1 MAISRAQIPDQI
13 DIFQE
18 GGGASSAMTLEELLE
33 AAKTLPGDEFDV
45 LSQQY
50 IDANYPIPTPR
61 TAEPNEVAPVKSD
74 PYTDLYNEMSSVQ
87 PTYDTSY
94 EKYMQRL
101 SQNAPQR
108 PKMNIFDVASEL
120 GRGLLSTPNT
130 GVGSAYQ
137 GLGVGFDNISQKIQ
151 ADEKMYEQQRRET
164 QMMATQLAM
173 QDEQKAEEFLNQV
186 ALKRIE
192 AANKDVDYI
201 TLEYDE
207 VVDGETITKRKRISD
222 TVQNAGEINGLY
234 VNNNAREIK
243 PATTQINL
251 PGGQTDADKAALNQ
265 MFKDQETF
273 GEKAEASNAS
283 LDQVAQARLLAEEVG
298 PEDFGPLAKG
308 TLQAREFISGI
319 GMGDWLESEEVIAP
333 QKALNQLSMSFTM
346 GIVSQTKGA
355 ISDREMKLFIQASPT
370 LGSTY
375 DGYMKQLELL
385 ERLAVRDSQFY
396 QEYIDK
402 SMELDDSGI
411 SLRKQQLELE
421 KFASTWKRN
430 NPLFTREET
439 KSLQDMVE
447 GGDGGFEGAGL
458 AEDFDRGAWED
469 KMNGIKKDRA
479 EKRTKDIPGVPD
491 GSTLISEIGGVKY
504 YLKPGGDVN
513 NLDDIIKVE

>member
-1 MAISRAQIPDQI
+1 MAITRAQIPEQI

-18 GGGASSAMTLEELLE
+18 GGGASSAMTLEELFE
-33 AAKTLPGDEFDV
+33 AAKTLPGNEFDV

-101 SQNAPQR
+101 SQYAPQR

-173 QDEQKAEEFLNQV
+173 QDEQKAEDFLNQV

-207 VVDGETITKRKRISD
+207 VVDGETITKRKRIPD

-251 PGGQTDADKAALNQ
+251 PGGSTKADEKALDQ
-265 MFKDQETF
+265 MFKDQESF

-283 LDQVAQARLLAEEVG
+283 LDQVAQARILAEEVG
-298 PEDFGPLAKG
+298 PEDFGPFSKS
-308 TLQAREFISGI
+308 TLQAREFVDGL
-319 GMGDWLESEEVIAP
+319 GFGDLLEDPSKIAP

-385 ERLAVRDSQFY
+385 ERLAARDSQFY

-402 SMELDDSGI
+402 SMELDEADPPI

-421 KFASTWKRN
+421 KFGSTWKRN
-430 NPLFTREET
+430 NPLFSQEET
-439 KSLQDMVE
+439 VLLQDMVDSGE
-447 GGDGGFEGAGL
+447 GL
-458 AEDFDRGAWED
+458 AEDFDRKDFEKSINDRKTAQG
-469 KMNGIKKDRA
+469 KKIA
-479 EKRTKDIPGVPD
+479 SGVEGVPD
-491 GSTLISEIGGVKY
+491 GSTLIGEVGGVKF

-513 NLDDIIKVE
+513 NKDDIIKVE

>member
-1 MAISRAQIPDQI
+1 MAITRAQIPEQI
-13 DIFQE
+13 DVFQE
-18 GGGASSAMTLEELLE
+18 GGGASGSAINQ
-33 AAKTLPGDEFDV
+33 D
-45 LSQQY
+45 
-50 IDANYPIPTPR
+50 NYS
-61 TAEPNEVAPVKSD
+61 A
-74 PYTDLYNEMSSVQ
+74 LYNQISSLQ

-94 EKYMQRL
+94 QKYMQRL

-151 ADEKMYEQQRRET
+151 ADKKMYEDQRREI

-173 QDEQKAEEFLNQV
+173 QDEQKAEDFLNQV

-192 AANKDVDYI
+192 AANKDVPYI

-207 VVDGETITKRKRISD
+207 VIGGKTVTKRRRLPN
-222 TVQNAGEINGLY
+222 TRANEEEINGLY
-234 VNNNAREIK
+234 ENNNAREIK
-243 PATTQINL
+243 PATNQIIM
-251 PGGQTDADKAALNQ
+251 PGGSTKADEKALDQ
-265 MFKDQETF
+265 MFKDQEAF
-273 GEKAEASNAS
+273 GEKAEASNS
-283 LDQVAQARLLAEEVG
+283 TLDQVSQARSLAEEVG
-298 PEDFGPLAKG
+298 PENFGPLAKG

-319 GMGDWLESEEVIAP
+319 GMGDWLQSEEVIAP

-375 DGYMKQLELL
+375 EGYMKQLELL
-385 ERLAVRDSQFY
+385 ERLAARDSQFY

-402 SMELDDSGI
+402 SMELEESGI

-439 KSLQDMVE
+439 EMLQTVVDSGE
-447 GGDGGFEGAGL
+447 GL
-458 AEDFDRGAWED
+458 AEDFDRNAFEKSINDRKTAQG
-469 KMNGIKKDRA
+469 KKIA
-479 EKRTKDIPGVPD
+479 SGVEGVPD
-491 GSTLISEIGGVKY
+491 GSTLIGEIGGVKY

-513 NLDDIIKVE
+513 NKDDIIKVE

>member
-1 MAISRAQIPDQI
+1 MAITRAQIPEQI
-13 DIFQE
+13 DVFQE
-18 GGGASSAMTLEELLE
+18 GGGASGSAINQ
-33 AAKTLPGDEFDV
+33 D
-45 LSQQY
+45 
-50 IDANYPIPTPR
+50 NYS
-61 TAEPNEVAPVKSD
+61 A
-74 PYTDLYNEMSSVQ
+74 LYNQISSLQ

-94 EKYMQRL
+94 QKYMQRL

-151 ADEKMYEQQRRET
+151 ADKKMYEDQRREI

-192 AANKDVDYI
+192 AANKDVPYI

-207 VVDGETITKRKRISD
+207 VIGGKTVTKRRRLPN
-222 TVQNAGEINGLY
+222 TRANEEEINGLY
-234 VNNNAREIK
+234 ENNNAREIK
-243 PATTQINL
+243 PATNQIIM
-251 PGGQTDADKAALNQ
+251 PGGSTKADEKALDQ
-265 MFKDQETF
+265 MFKDQEAF
-273 GEKAEASNAS
+273 GEKAEASNS
-283 LDQVAQARLLAEEVG
+283 TLDQVSQARSLAEEVG
-298 PEDFGPLAKG
+298 PENFGPLAKG

-319 GMGDWLESEEVIAP
+319 GMGDWLQSEEVIAP

-375 DGYMKQLELL
+375 EGYMKQLELL
-385 ERLAVRDSQFY
+385 ERLAARDSQFY

-402 SMELDDSGI
+402 SMELEATEPPI

-421 KFASTWKRN
+421 KFGATWKRN

-447 GGDGGFEGAGL
+447 GGDGGYEGAGL
-458 AEDFDRGAWED
+458 AEDFDRDAWED

-479 EKRTKDIPGVPD
+479 EKRAKDIPGVPD
-491 GSTLISEIGGVKY
+491 GSTLIGEIGGVKY

-513 NLDDIIKVE
+513 NKDDIIKVE